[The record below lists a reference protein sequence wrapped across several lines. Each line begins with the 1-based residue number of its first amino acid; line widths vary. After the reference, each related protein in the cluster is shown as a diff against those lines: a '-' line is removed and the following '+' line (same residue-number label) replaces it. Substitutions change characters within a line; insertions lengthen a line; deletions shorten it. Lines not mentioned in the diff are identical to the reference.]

1 MSHPDTIFELLA
13 GHNIRMR
20 SVQPGRGEHV
30 VCPKCGGGSK
40 REPSLSVKIDDD
52 NRGATWV
59 CHRGNCNWTGGE
71 RLKSPGGGGFR
82 PSRPPP
88 PPPPTKPVE
97 DANKDRPK
105 WLYEYFAGR
114 GIGDETV
121 DAFGLYAAKRWFHP
135 PIGEQPAMVFPY
147 RFKREL
153 VNRKFR
159 SMPPN
164 KAHAQ
169 DQNVLP
175 TLFNIDSVEGVDE
188 VIWVEGEIDV
198 LSLHEAGYRQV
209 VSLKDGAPGKLRA
222 EDDPARENDKRYAA
236 LATHADLLGEV
247 ARFILA
253 GDMDDPGMVLREELA
268 RRLGRHRCWTVD
280 WPEGCKDANDTLRQR
295 GPEGVRA
302 AINAAQPYPIEGLQT
317 IRPGTLTALR
327 HRPPPM
333 VLTTGSRATDEVI
346 KLPGDGRLIVVTG
359 MPNGGKSSWLIFVSV
374 HLMAHHNRRF
384 VVFSPEM
391 QPWEHY
397 VAQCASVWH
406 GRPFWPQ
413 PADSGLASLS
423 DEEIVAAEMWL
434 SRRMTM
440 IVSDAEAQAPTLD
453 WIMDKARMAILQQGC
468 TDLIIDPWNE
478 IEQDRKGSTET
489 EYVGRSLQRLR
500 SFANRH
506 GCNVWIIA
514 HPTKLRP
521 PNPGEKI
528 PAPGLYDV
536 SGGANWAN
544 KADMGLCVHRTE
556 FNTEIHMLKSR
567 FFRWGT
573 KGSTAKLDFE
583 PRTGRYSTPRTLAE
597 QTASAM
603 RDAVFDEPE

>member
-40 REPSLSVKIDDD
+40 REPSLSVKIDDE

-391 QPWEHY
+391 QPWEQF
-397 VAQCASVWH
+397 AAECAEVFL
-406 GRPFWPQ
+406 GKPFWPKVGI
-413 PADSGLASLS
+413 DG
-423 DEEIVAAEMWL
+423 
-434 SRRMTM
+434 MT
-440 IVSDAEAQAPTLD
+440 DAEVLHAERWLANRVTMLVCDAEDEAPTLD
-453 WIMDKARMAILQQGC
+453 WILERAQTAVLREGI
-468 TDLIIDPWNE
+468 TDLLVDPWNE
-478 IEQDRKGSTET
+478 VDHQRGDMTET
-489 EYVGRSLQRLR
+489 DYIGRCLQRFKAFGL
-500 SFANRH
+500 RH
-506 GCNVWIIA
+506 GVNVWIVV
-514 HPTKLRP
+514 HPAKPAPIR
-521 PNPGEKI
+521 PGEKR
-528 PAPGLYDV
+528 PAPGPYDIAA
-536 SGGANWAN
+536 SAHWAN
-544 KADMGLCVHRTE
+544 KADLGLT
-556 FNTEIHMLKSR
+556 IHSTKPGLADLHIWKTR
-567 FFRWGT
+567 FRRWGR
-573 KGSTAKLDFE
+573 KGLVAAMEFDEL
-583 PRTGRYSTPRTLAE
+583 TGRYSTPIKP
-597 QTASAM
+597 SADD
-603 RDAVFDEPE
+603 DAVQAAFEGVR